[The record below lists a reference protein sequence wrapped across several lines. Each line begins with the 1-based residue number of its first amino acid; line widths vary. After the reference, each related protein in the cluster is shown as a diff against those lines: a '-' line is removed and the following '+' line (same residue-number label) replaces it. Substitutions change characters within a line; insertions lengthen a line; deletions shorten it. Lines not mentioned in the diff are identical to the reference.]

1 MPIKSDMSGL
11 KKLAENAKK
20 MHGTNEVK
28 LTDLMPPEF
37 ISNCSQ
43 FENIEQLFDSSG
55 FKVESKED
63 FAAIPDNE
71 WEEFIVSNTSFNSWE
86 EMQKQAMTEYAK
98 KQLFKGI

>member
-20 MHGTNEVK
+20 MHGTSEVK
-28 LTDLMPPEF
+28 FTDVMTPEF

-43 FENIEQLFDSSG
+43 FENLEQLFDSSG
-55 FKVESKED
+55 FKVESKKD

-71 WEEFIVSNTSFNSWE
+71 WEEFIVNNTSFDSWE
-86 EMQKQAMTEYAK
+86 EMQKHAMTAYAK
-98 KQLFKGI
+98 RQLFKGI